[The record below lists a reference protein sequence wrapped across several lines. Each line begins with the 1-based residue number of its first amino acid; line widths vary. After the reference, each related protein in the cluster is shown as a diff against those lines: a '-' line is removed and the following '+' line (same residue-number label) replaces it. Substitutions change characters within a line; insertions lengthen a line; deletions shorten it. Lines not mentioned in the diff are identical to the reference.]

1 MSNITKISCIQWGD
15 TVARISF
22 RGLFQSIFGKR
33 PTSGSNYPAYRLLSS
48 YDSSFTPFSGRA
60 WDLATVRAAVDA
72 WARNAAKIQP
82 RHIRRAEGRREDVGD
97 NLNRILQSRPNPYMT
112 AYAFYYK
119 IAAQFVTYNNAF
131 ILPVFDGGR
140 LAALYPINASR
151 VDLVEYMG
159 GMYARLTFATGSV
172 YTCPYEQ
179 LVHLRRHF
187 LDNDIFGDDNRPLVP
202 TLETAD
208 SFNKNMSIFAKLV
221 AVIRGILKVST
232 PTKSEDLNARRDE
245 FIRDNFKIENNGSG
259 VVVTDSK
266 YDYTPITSK
275 EIPLP
280 VGQLEFVR
288 REIYDYFGMNEAI
301 VQNKADAEGMD
312 AFYRGQLAPFY
323 MQLAQG
329 LTNAIFTDR
338 EQGHG
343 NEILCELD
351 RIQFETLDKRVSA
364 AQFLTNIGAV
374 SLDQVLDIFGFP
386 PIGGEEGAR
395 RVQTLNMVNAEIIDK
410 YQLGSNGQKEE
421 PKETPPGGQ
430 PPGEPPPGK
439 EPEGGGDGPK
449 NGKEG
454 S

>member
-1 MSNITKISCIQWGD
+1 MPKINI
-15 TVARISF
+15 

-33 PTSGSNYPAYRLLSS
+33 PTSGSNLPAFRLLSS

-82 RHIRRAEGRREDVGD
+82 RHIRRSGGRREDVGD
-97 NLNRILQSRPNPYMT
+97 NINRILQSRPNPYMT
-112 AYAFYYK
+112 AYAFYYRV
-119 IAAQFVTYNNAF
+119 AAQFIVYNNAF

-140 LAALYPINASR
+140 LVALYPINASR

-179 LVHLRRHF
+179 LVHLRRHY
-187 LDNDIFGDDNRPLVP
+187 LDNDIFGDDNRPLIP

-208 SFNKNMSIFAKLV
+208 SFNKSMSKFAQLV
-221 AVIRGILKVST
+221 AVIRGILKATTV
-232 PTKSEDLNARRDE
+232 TKSEDLNKRRDE
-245 FIRDNFKIENNGSG
+245 FIRDNLRMENNGAG
-259 VVVTDSK
+259 VIVTDQK
-266 YDYTPITSK
+266 YDYTPITDKSV
-275 EIPLP
+275 PLP

-288 REIYDYFGMNEAI
+288 REIYDYFGVNEDI
-301 VQNKADAEGMD
+301 VQNKADAEKMD
-312 AFYRGQLAPFY
+312 AFYRGQLAPFF
-323 MQLAQG
+323 MQLSQG

-338 EQGHG
+338 EQSHG
-343 NEILCELD
+343 NEILAELD
-351 RIQFETLDKRVSA
+351 RIQFETLDKRVAA
-364 AQFLTNIGAV
+364 AQYLTNIGALT
-374 SLDQVLDIFGFP
+374 LDQVLDIFGFP

-410 YQLGSNGQKEE
+410 YQLGSNGQAEGSEE
-421 PKETPPGGQ
+421 PPAD
-430 PPGEPPPGK
+430 PPPVDPPEK
-439 EPEGGGDGPK
+439 DEPDDGK

-454 S
+454 Q